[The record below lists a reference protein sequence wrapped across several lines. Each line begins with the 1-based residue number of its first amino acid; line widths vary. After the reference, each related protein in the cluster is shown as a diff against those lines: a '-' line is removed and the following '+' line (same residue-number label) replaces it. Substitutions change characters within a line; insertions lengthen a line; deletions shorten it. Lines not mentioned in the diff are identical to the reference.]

1 MNRVNLTGRLTKDI
15 DLRKTQ
21 TNKSVVSFTLAVDS
35 REKDNEGNYKAY
47 FINCVAWNQSAE
59 FLNKYAKKGDMLGVD
74 GRLTTRDYV
83 AQDGKKV
90 YITEVVCEEVQ
101 KLSWAMQ
108 PKEEKVKEDNGMFG
122 NTYADIKSEDLPF
135 Y

>member
-47 FINCVAWNQSAE
+47 FINCVAWNYSAE
-59 FLNKYAKKGDMLGVD
+59 FLNKYAKKGDMIGVD

-90 YITEVVCEEVQ
+90 YVTEVVVDELQ
-101 KLSWAMQ
+101 KLTW
-108 PKEEKVKEDNGMFG
+108 EKKDESVSQEQDNSMFG
-122 NTYADIKSEDLPF
+122 GTYADIKSEDLPF